1 MLQKKNGP
9 CRPIASHQN
18 KVAEVVVAEAVDI
31 AQAAMEDHMVQETN
45 SVADRAVNADVDSRQ
60 GALPSMA

>member
-18 KVAEVVVAEAVDI
+18 KVAEVLVVDI
-31 AQAAMEDHMVQETN
+31 AQAAMEDQMFQETN
-45 SVADRAVNADVDSRQ
+45 SVADRAVNADVDSHQ
-60 GALPSMA
+60 GTQPSMA

>member
-1 MLQKKNGP
+1 MVEEGAMVIML
-9 CRPIASHQN
+9 
-18 KVAEVVVAEAVDI
+18 VVVAEAVDI
-31 AQAAMEDHMVQETN
+31 AQAAMEDHIVQETN